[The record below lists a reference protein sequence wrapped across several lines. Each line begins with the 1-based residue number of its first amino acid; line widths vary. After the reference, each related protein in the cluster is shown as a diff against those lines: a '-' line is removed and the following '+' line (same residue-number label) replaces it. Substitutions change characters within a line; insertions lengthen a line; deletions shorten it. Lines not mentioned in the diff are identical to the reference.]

1 MEMNR
6 FANYPEITTEEVKQA
21 ITHMISQTEG
31 AMNQLGDK
39 FKACNSE
46 GNFYA
51 ATDNFDWTEGFYT
64 GEIWIAYELTGNE
77 KFKELAMKHV
87 DSFLERIENRVEVNH
102 HDMGFLYSLSC
113 VAAYKLTGSEVG
125 KKAALMA
132 ADNLISRFHEVGQFL
147 QAWGEMGA
155 EDNYRL
161 IIDCLLNLPLLYW
174 ATEVTGDEKYAD
186 IAKKHITTA
195 MKVVLREDNS
205 TYHTYYFDKTTGEPT
220 RGVTAQGYRNGSA
233 WARGQAWGVYGVA
246 LSYKYTKNPE
256 YLELF
261 RRVTDFFLASLPQD
275 LVPYWDFDF
284 TDGSDE
290 PKDSSSSAITIC
302 GMLEMAKYLGEE
314 EAAYYTSV
322 AKRMLKSLVD
332 NYAAKDIN
340 VSNGQLLRG
349 TYARKSEFNTVNNR
363 GVDECNTWGD
373 YYYCEALIRMVKDWE
388 LYW

>member
-1 MEMNR
+1 MNR
-6 FANYPEITTEEVKQA
+6 EMLNNYPEITAEEVKVA
-21 ITHMISQTEG
+21 SEYCISQVKG
-31 AMNQLGDK
+31 AMEQLGDK

-51 ATDNFDWTEGFYT
+51 PTENEDWTEGFYT
-64 GEIWIAYELTGNE
+64 GEIWLAYELTGDE
-77 KFKELAMKHV
+77 KFKELALKHV
-87 DSFLERIENRVEVNH
+87 DSFLDRIEKRVCVDH

-113 VAAYKLTGSEVG
+113 VAAYKLTGSEIG

-174 ATEVTGDEKYAD
+174 ATEVTGDTKYEE

-195 MKVVLREDNS
+195 MKVVLRDDNS
-205 TYHTYYFDKTTGEPT
+205 TYHTYYFDKATGEPT

-233 WARGQAWGVYGVA
+233 WSRGQAWGVYGVA
-246 LSYKYTKNPE
+246 LSYKYIKNPE
-256 YLELF
+256 YLDLF
-261 RRVTDFFLASLPQD
+261 RRVTDFFIASLPED

-284 TDGSDE
+284 TDGTAE
-290 PKDSSSSAITIC
+290 PKDSSAAAITVC
-302 GMLEMAKYLGEE
+302 GMLEMVKYLEGE
-314 EAAYYTSV
+314 EAAYYTSIS
-322 AKRMLKSLVD
+322 KKILKSLAD
-332 NYAAKDIN
+332 NYAVKDIK
-340 VSNGQLLRG
+340 VSNGQLLHG

-373 YYYCEALIRMVKDWE
+373 YYYFEAIIRSLKDWKM
-388 LYW
+388 YW

>member
-1 MEMNR
+1 MLN
-6 FANYPEITTEEVKQA
+6 NYAEITDEEVKRA
-21 ITHMISQTEG
+21 SEYCISQVRG
-31 AMNQLGDK
+31 AMEQLGDK

-46 GNFYA
+46 GNFYE

-64 GEIWIAYELTGNE
+64 GEIWLAYELTGDE
-77 KFKELAMKHV
+77 KFKELALKHV
-87 DSFLERIENRVEVNH
+87 DSFLDRIERRVCVDH

-113 VAAYKLTGSEVG
+113 VAAYKLVGSETA

-132 ADNLISRFHEVGQFL
+132 ADNLVSRFHEVGQFL

-174 ATEVTGDEKYAD
+174 ATEVTGDDHYAD
-186 IAKKHITTA
+186 IAKRHITTA
-195 MKVVLREDNS
+195 MTVVLRDDNS

-220 RGVTAQGYRNGSA
+220 RGITAQGYRNGSA
-233 WARGQAWGVYGVA
+233 WSRGQAWGVYGVA

-261 RRVTDFFLASLPQD
+261 RRVTDYFIENLPQD

-284 TDGSDE
+284 KDGTTE
-290 PKDSSSSAITIC
+290 PKDSSSAAITVC
-302 GMLEMAKYLGEE
+302 GMLEMAKYLEAE

-322 AKRMLKSLVD
+322 AKKMLKSLAD
-332 NYAAKDIN
+332 NYAVKDIK
-340 VSNGQLLRG
+340 VSNGQLLSG

-373 YYYCEALIRMVKDWE
+373 YYYFEAVIRLLKDWK